1 MISAAEGGAIASRLY
16 RIGYCAAAL
25 LVLATG
31 AGAAPGSTGDSPALR
46 VTSERPLSVRGTGF
60 DVREP
65 VRVTVRAG
73 QRTWARDTHAGA
85 RGGFTVVFR
94 VRIDFC
100 SAPVRIVAV
109 GRSTGTVR
117 ARIPIR
123 ACPS

>member
-1 MISAAEGGAIASRLY
+1 
-16 RIGYCAAAL
+16 L
-25 LVLATG
+25 LVLAAS
-31 AGAAPGSTGDSPALR
+31 AGTAHASTAAAALR

-60 DVREP
+60 DARER

-73 QRTWARDTHAGA
+73 QRTWVRDTRAGA
-85 RGGFTVVFR
+85 RGGFTLVLR
-94 VRIDFC
+94 VKVDFC
-100 SAPVRIVAV
+100 SSPVRIVAV

>member
-1 MISAAEGGAIASRLY
+1 MLLLAA
-16 RIGYCAAAL
+16 C
-25 LVLATG
+25 
-31 AGAAPGSTGDSPALR
+31 GAAPASTADSAALR

-60 DVREP
+60 DAREP

-73 QRTWARDTHAGA
+73 QRTWARDTRAGE

-94 VRIDFC
+94 ARIDFC
-100 SAPVRIVAV
+100 TAPVRIVAV

-123 ACPS
+123 SCPS

>member
-1 MISAAEGGAIASRLY
+1 MLVLGAFAVAPASPASAA
-16 RIGYCAAAL
+16 
-25 LVLATG
+25 
-31 AGAAPGSTGDSPALR
+31 ALR
-46 VTSERPLSVRGTGF
+46 VTSEWPLSVRGTGF
-60 DVREP
+60 DARES

-73 QRTWARDTHAGA
+73 ERRWVRDIRAGA

-100 SAPVRIVAV
+100 LESVRIVAV

-123 ACPS
+123 SCPS